1 MLFLK
6 ERGWKA
12 VKCQPFDMFPMTS
25 HVEMVVSLSHKKAD
39 THINI
44 DVEFGDG
51 KGQIPIGTIA
61 RKAEEYSHRIQI

>member
-1 MLFLK
+1 
-6 ERGWKA
+6 
-12 VKCQPFDMFPMTS
+12 MFPMTS